1 MLRSSPILKKN
12 YAHCTF
18 DKENRCMEKKIIIK
32 SKDLSDLNIKR
43 TLSNLHQIL
52 SRNFANNK
60 TYYKTIIDNPNYC
73 GHLVIFQRYEKYSF
87 K

>member
-1 MLRSSPILKKN
+1 MHIAHLIRKIDVWGKN
-12 YAHCTF
+12 
-18 DKENRCMEKKIIIK
+18 KIK
-32 SKDLSDLNIKR
+32 NSKGLSDLNNKR

-60 TYYKTIIDNPNYC
+60 TYYKNIIDNPKYC
-73 GHLVIFQRYEKYSF
+73 GPLVIFQRYKKYSL

>member
-1 MLRSSPILKKN
+1 MYGKQKKKN
-12 YAHCTF
+12 
-18 DKENRCMEKKIIIK
+18 
-32 SKDLSDLNIKR
+32 SKGLSDLNLKR
-43 TLSNLHQIL
+43 TPSNLHQIL

-73 GHLVIFQRYEKYSF
+73 GHLVIFQRYKKYSF